1 MDPEVLQAVLSLPI
15 IPAVKRGSLTEF
27 SMKMW
32 GIYPTIIRG
41 GAGRCQEP
49 HGKSK
54 TLLTLQDLRN
64 MRVRC
69 ILGAH
74 AMLY

>member
-1 MDPEVLQAVLSLPI
+1 MDPEVLQVVLSLPI
-15 IPAVKRGSLTEF
+15 LPAVKRGSVTGF

-32 GIYPTIIRG
+32 DMYPTIIRG

-49 HGKSK
+49 RGQSK